1 MQCSAEQILFDLIS
15 NPESE
20 SDHNLKQ
27 IIKILRARY
36 GAFSEVEALLHM
48 MDAIVVEA
56 KEGRG
61 W

>member
-1 MQCSAEQILFDLIS
+1 MDCPAEQILFDLIA
-15 NPESE
+15 NPQGESRQ
-20 SDHNLKQ
+20 SLKQ

-36 GAFSEVEALLHM
+36 GAFSDMEALLHM

-56 KEGRG
+56 TEGRG